1 MYKKLLLTL
10 CLIGISQISANAQL
24 VKTLVNLNQGTMGD
38 GLTVAHTG
46 DIYYSSGFGTAFNKI
61 YKITPDGEFSVY
73 KSNISNPVGIISDS
87 LLNLYVPTYQGNSI
101 RKIDTAG
108 VVTVIA
114 SGLNGPAGIVIN
126 RQKEIFISE
135 FGAGGSGT
143 GNRIM
148 KINTDSTLETFVSN
162 GGFRGLIGLT
172 IDEEGNLYTSN
183 WSNGNIYKITPEKE
197 VSLLASIG
205 GNVNQISYSNGYV
218 LAPSPSLER
227 IYRVDMDGNIEVI
240 AGTGKT
246 GNKGGASVEAQFN
259 RANGITPSATGDTLY
274 FNDNGLVKMI
284 IGVNLPKI
292 NLEGGFKN
300 EIISLK
306 VDSEKEYDSLSVV
319 VDGSTLET
327 YYSVTEDDSLY
338 EIDFQPEETTRSDVY
353 VYGFSGSKLTV
364 SSKLQVIATNFSEP
378 IEGYVTDFD
387 ERPVN
392 DFLSIG
398 FNIQRNLSD
407 FSNYQ
412 ANTPHDYR
420 ENTEYSL
427 TLKKPIIL
435 SESNSEL
442 IYSDVAII
450 EPGEDGSSF
459 GEEAFK
465 DYVIAEGTK
474 DGEWVPL
481 ADGYDSRYDADW
493 LTTWPENG
501 NSEELFRSHTI
512 NLLDT
517 FEPGDTILVRFRLF
531 SDSDSVGY
539 GWVINDIKIQEGLA
553 TSIDET
559 AEEVLIFSLA
569 QNYPNP
575 FNPSTTIQYTISKAG
590 NVKLLVFD
598 ITGRQVSELL
608 NQRQNA
614 GSHTVSFDAENL
626 SSGIYFYRLETESGF
641 SKTNK
646 MLLIK

>member
-1 MYKKLLLTL
+1 M
-10 CLIGISQISANAQL
+10 GMSQVSANAQL
-24 VKTLVNLNQGTMGD
+24 VKTLANLNQGTMGD
-38 GLTVAHTG
+38 GITVAVNG

-61 YKITPDGEFSVY
+61 YRITPEGEFSVY

-87 LLNLYVPTYQGNSI
+87 LLNLYVPNYQGNSV

-108 VVTVIA
+108 VVTIIA

-126 RQKEIFISE
+126 KQKEIFISE
-135 FGAGGSGT
+135 YGAGGSGT

-148 KINTDSTLETFVSN
+148 KINTDGSLETFVTNS
-162 GGFRGLIGLT
+162 GFSGLIGLT
-172 IDEEGNLYTSN
+172 IDEEGNLYTTSWN
-183 WSNGNIYKITPEKE
+183 KGNVYKVTPEKE
-197 VSLLASIG
+197 ISLLASIG

-218 LAPSPSLER
+218 LVPSPALEK
-227 IYRVDMDGNIEVI
+227 IYRVDMEGNIEVI
-240 AGTGKT
+240 AGSGKT
-246 GNKGGASVEAQFN
+246 GNKGGPSVEAQFN

-274 FNDNGLVKMI
+274 FNDNGIVKMI

-292 NLEGGFKN
+292 GLEGEFKN
-300 EIISLK
+300 ETITLE

-319 VDGSTLET
+319 VDGLTLET
-327 YYSVTEDDSLY
+327 YYSVTEDDSLF
-338 EIDFQPEETTRSDVY
+338 EIQYQPEETERNDVY
-353 VYGFSGSKLTV
+353 VYGFSGEKLTV
-364 SSKLQVIATNFSEP
+364 SSKVEIIGTNFEDP

-412 ANTPHDYR
+412 ANTAHDYR
-420 ENTEYSL
+420 ENIDYSL

-435 SESNSEL
+435 SETNSEL
-442 IYSDVAII
+442 IYSDVAIV
-450 EPGEDGSSF
+450 EPGEEGSSF

-465 DYVIAEGTK
+465 DYVVVEGTK
-474 DGEWVPL
+474 GGEWIPL
-481 ADGYDSRYDADW
+481 AEGYDSRYDDDW

-512 NLLDT
+512 NLFDT

-531 SDSDSVGY
+531 SDADSVGY
-539 GWVINDIKIQEGLA
+539 GWVINDIKIQESLA
-553 TSIDET
+553 TSIDEN
-559 AEEVLIFSLA
+559 EEGVFTFNLE

-575 FNPSTTIQYTISKAG
+575 FNPSTTIQYSISESA

-598 ITGRQVSELL
+598 VTGRQVSELV

-614 GSHTVSFDAENL
+614 GSHSVNFDAENL
-626 SSGIYFYRLETESGF
+626 SSGVYFYRLETENGF

>member
-1 MYKKLLLTL
+1 M
-10 CLIGISQISANAQL
+10 SQVPASAQL
-24 VKTLVNLNQGTMGD
+24 VKTLANLNQGTMGD
-38 GLTVAHTG
+38 GITVARTG
-46 DIYYSSGFGTAFNKI
+46 DIFYSSGFGTAFNKI
-61 YKITPDGEFSVY
+61 YKITPEGEFSVY

-114 SGLNGPAGIVIN
+114 SGLDGPAGIVIN
-126 RQKEIFISE
+126 KQDEIFISE
-135 FGAGGSGT
+135 YGAGGSGT
-143 GNRIM
+143 GDRIM
-148 KINTDSTLETFVSN
+148 KISTDGSLETFVTNS
-162 GGFRGLIGLT
+162 GFNGLIGLT
-172 IDEEGNLYTSN
+172 IDEDGNLYTSN
-183 WSNGNIYKITPEKE
+183 WNNGNIYKVTPEKG

-218 LAPSPSLER
+218 LAPSPSRER
-227 IYRVDMDGNIEVI
+227 IYRVDMEGNVEVV
-240 AGTGKT
+240 AGSGKT

-259 RANGITPSATGDTLY
+259 RANGIAPSVTGDTLY
-274 FNDNGLVKMI
+274 FNDNGIVKMI

-292 NLEGGFKN
+292 GLEGEFKN
-300 EIISLK
+300 ETISL
-306 VDSEKEYDSLSVV
+306 SIESSLEYDSLSVV
-319 VDGSTLET
+319 VDGAILKT
-327 YYSVTEDDSLY
+327 YYSVTEEDSSY
-338 EIDFQPEETTRSDVY
+338 KVEYMPEETDRSEVY
-353 VYGFSGSKLTV
+353 VYGFSGPNLTV
-364 SSKLQVIATNFSEP
+364 SSRAEIIVTSFEDP

-387 ERPVN
+387 ERPIN

-412 ANTPHDYR
+412 ANTAHDYR
-420 ENTEYSL
+420 ADTEYSL

-442 IYSDVAII
+442 IYTDVAIV
-450 EPGEDGSSF
+450 EPGEEGSSF
-459 GEEAFK
+459 GDEAFK
-465 DYVIAEGTK
+465 DYVVAEGTK

-493 LTTWPENG
+493 LSTWPENG

-512 NLLDT
+512 NLLNT

-539 GWVINDIKIQEGLA
+539 GWVINDIKIQESLA
-553 TSIDET
+553 TSIDE
-559 AEEVLIFSLA
+559 AKEEGLTFNLA

-575 FNPSTTIQYTISKAG
+575 FNPSTTIQYSISEAG

-614 GSHTVSFDAENL
+614 GSYTISFDAENL
-626 SSGIYFYRLETESGF
+626 SSGMYFYRLETEGGF